1 MAQSINTSYAV
12 IVLGDHGTLEV
23 DDLAEKAAEQ
33 GAVIAETYSFEPGE
47 PAGHDDL
54 ADVEAVVT
62 ALSRAI
68 ATGAD
73 LWVPFPLPDLGREE
87 HLRRLS
93 LVLQRHGLNMLMGRD
108 LEPCT
113 IDGGFSPIDFA
124 LRTEVR
130 AVDGLDFAAIAGAG
144 VRTLGAEIEMALR
157 EAGDQVSERDECGHR
172 RVDVPA
178 DETVDEPVY
187 EPVDEPADVAPVR
200 SRRARRTQ
208 TSAEGEKLYSTGD
221 VARFFGKPVQWV
233 YAAMRDNAFVRK
245 DGTIIEPIR
254 VGKGRHRR
262 FTYTELNDM
271 VLSCYRRG
279 LVTEDDY
286 LTLLVALFREKY
298 GR

>member
-1 MAQSINTSYAV
+1 MVAQSINTSYAV

-157 EAGDQVSERDECGHR
+157 EAGDQVSERDECVHR
-172 RVDVPA
+172 RT
-178 DETVDEPVY
+178 DETVDEPVD
-187 EPVDEPADVAPVR
+187 EPAYEPADVAPVR

-208 TSAEGEKLYSTGD
+208 TSAEGEILFSTGD
-221 VARFFGKPVQWV
+221 VARFFGRPVQWV

-279 LVTEDDY
+279 LVTEDEY
-286 LTLLVALFREKY
+286 LTLLVALFREKF

>member
-157 EAGDQVSERDECGHR
+157 EAGDQVSERDECVHR
-172 RVDVPA
+172 RTDAPA

-187 EPVDEPADVAPVR
+187 EPTDEPADVAPAR

-262 FTYTELNDM
+262 FTYTELDDM

-279 LVTEDDY
+279 LITEDDY